1 MTVIFL
7 FQPHHLVADLL
18 LFTSRRDFRA
28 QRLPR
33 SASSRV
39 GHLLARQSPHQGRF
53 PIRDQHLAVFVER
66 DSRCPVLLSR
76 RHRSQP
82 SDPGI
87 GRFERSPT
95 ELSALISMDLGRSP
109 RCRQSSVANIL
120 PKGLEDRPQTTQ
132 KERAT
137 RWDRPHLP
145 PECGATPRVPPL
157 HSLSRGH
164 SRETLRVDHTISDA
178 TRSASTRNSEFG
190 NPHGCP
196 PETALIPI

>member
-18 LFTSRRDFRA
+18 LITSRRGLSRA
-28 QRLPR
+28 TGCPEAHYRVSVTSWLGKR
-33 SASSRV
+33 RTKADSLSA
-39 GHLLARQSPHQGRF
+39 
-53 PIRDQHLAVFVER
+53 ILAVFVER